1 MPKQA
6 NHLQKQLQ
14 QLINGE
20 TTLEKVFPYPELLTN
35 QNNIFSYSNLKS
47 PFFIHRFDIDTE
59 SAEQLGLPVS
69 QSENEKQ
76 ETISQ
81 IFSFEDTNLLVK
93 TTQNWFAN
101 KENYK
106 SLRGDKER
114 ANFLW
119 LALLM
124 PVDPLALNDFPA
136 YEGFTEPT
144 KNETGSL
151 EHVSTYKDVIP
162 LWAEFARSNYELY
175 RDELYTLLDKQIS
188 TLQKKF
194 GEETDIEL
202 FTEMDKCGVM
212 MLLEIVR
219 RHAEFDNYHQELQ
232 NKIIEKH
239 QEFDFALH
247 AYSAFKY
254 QARFISNYT
263 SLKDD
268 DEEEIKHSEYPFI
281 SADSTGYL
289 NDYLLVANK
298 VTPEYEFRSE
308 YATHTM
314 FDKTCIRLDTLT
326 KLDFHTFLQD
336 DDYEHLVSPPEHLVS
351 PRAFVRR
358 IGDLL
363 NTYIYFRCVSD
374 YTEPFANLN
383 WFIDIG
389 RQIRRAARDNSN
401 NQIELSATRL
411 LWKNSASDSFSN
423 INLGKLS
430 AILHIL
436 HKESGGNFKLTN
448 FFDENAAN
456 KMIVKLSN
464 DDREHVHP
472 RLCYEKEFT
481 YQKTPDSCILFNTLI
496 FSDLY
501 EVIDNK
507 FLLEHKENI
516 KRWSREF
523 QKIETVLPPQ
533 LDAFFSHFHYVL
545 TQEHASEN
553 TISNG
558 VRKKLRV

>member
-1 MPKQA
+1 MPKQT
-6 NHLQKQLQ
+6 NLLQNQLQ
-14 QLINGE
+14 QLVDGE
-20 TTLEKVFPYPELLTN
+20 TTIEKIFPYPELLTN
-35 QNNIFSYSNLKS
+35 QNNIFSYSSLKS
-47 PFFIHRFDIDTE
+47 PFFIHRSDIDTE

-69 QSENEKQ
+69 HSENEKQ

-81 IFSFEDTNLLVK
+81 IFSFKDTNLLVK

-151 EHVSTYKDVIP
+151 EHVSTHKDVIP

-212 MLLEIVR
+212 MSLEMIK
-219 RHAEFDNYHQELQ
+219 RHAEFDDSHQELQ
-232 NKIIEKH
+232 NKTIEKH
-239 QEFDFALH
+239 RKFDFALH

-263 SLKDD
+263 LLKDD
-268 DEEEIKHSEYPFI
+268 NEEEIKHPEYPFI

-314 FDKTCIRLDTLT
+314 FSQTCIKLDTLP
-326 KLDFHTFLQD
+326 KLDFHTFLKNGD
-336 DDYEHLVSPPEHLVS
+336 KHLVSPS
-351 PRAFVRR
+351 DFVRR
-358 IGDLL
+358 ISDSLSS
-363 NTYIYFRCVSD
+363 YIYAYCVGNRAE
-374 YTEPFANLN
+374 YFANLN
-383 WFIDIG
+383 WFKDIG
-389 RQIRRAARDNSN
+389 RQIRREVRKNSN
-401 NQIELSATRL
+401 NQIVLSASNI
-411 LWKNSASDSFSN
+411 LWKSSTSRVNWGKFSN
-423 INLGKLS
+423 V
-430 AILHIL
+430 LHIL
-436 HKESGGNFKLTN
+436 HKESGGNFKFTD
-448 FFDENAAN
+448 FFDQDTAN
-456 KMIVKLSN
+456 KMVVGLSTN
-464 DDREHVHP
+464 DDRDPARP
-472 RLCYEKEFT
+472 RFFYNKELIYT
-481 YQKTPDSCILFNTLI
+481 TTSDPSSLFNTLI

-507 FLLEHKENI
+507 FLLEHQENI
-516 KRWSREF
+516 KRWGREF
-523 QKIETVLPPQ
+523 HEVYNILPPQ
-533 LDAFFSHFHYVL
+533 FDAFFSHFHYVL
-545 TQEHASEN
+545 TQEHASKN

-558 VRKKLRV
+558 VRKKLRI

>member
-1 MPKQA
+1 MPKQT
-6 NHLQKQLQ
+6 NLLQNQLQ
-14 QLINGE
+14 QLVDGE
-20 TTLEKVFPYPELLTN
+20 TTIEKIFPYPELLTN
-35 QNNIFSYSNLKS
+35 QNNIFSYSSLKS
-47 PFFIHRFDIDTE
+47 PFFIHRSDIDTE

-69 QSENEKQ
+69 HSENEKQ

-81 IFSFEDTNLLVK
+81 IFSFKDTNLLVK

-151 EHVSTYKDVIP
+151 EHVSTHKDVIP

-212 MLLEIVR
+212 MLLEIVK
-219 RHAEFDNYHQELQ
+219 RHAEFDDSHQELQ
-232 NKIIEKH
+232 NKTIEKH
-239 QEFDFALH
+239 RKFDFALH

-268 DEEEIKHSEYPFI
+268 NEEEIKHPEYPFI

-314 FDKTCIRLDTLT
+314 FSQTCIKLDTLP
-326 KLDFHTFLQD
+326 KLDFHTFLKNGD
-336 DDYEHLVSPPEHLVS
+336 EHLVSPS
-351 PRAFVRR
+351 DFVRR
-358 IGDLL
+358 ISDSLSS
-363 NTYIYFRCVSD
+363 YIYAYCVGNRAE
-374 YTEPFANLN
+374 YFANLN
-383 WFIDIG
+383 WFKDIG
-389 RQIRRAARDNSN
+389 RQIRREVRKNSN
-401 NQIELSATRL
+401 NQIVLSASNI
-411 LWKNSASDSFSN
+411 LWKSSTSRVNWGKFSDV
-423 INLGKLS
+423 
-430 AILHIL
+430 LHIL
-436 HKESGGNFKLTN
+436 HKESGGNFKFTD
-448 FFDENAAN
+448 FFDQDTAN
-456 KMIVKLSN
+456 KMVVGLSTN
-464 DDREHVHP
+464 DDRDPARP
-472 RLCYEKEFT
+472 RFFYNKELIYT
-481 YQKTPDSCILFNTLI
+481 TTSDQSSLFNTLI

-507 FLLEHKENI
+507 
-516 KRWSREF
+516 RWGREF
-523 QKIETVLPPQ
+523 QEVYNILPPQ
-533 LDAFFSHFHYVL
+533 FDAFFSHFHYVL
-545 TQEHASEN
+545 TQEHASKN
-553 TISNG
+553 TAGNG
-558 VRKKLRV
+558 VKKKLRV

>member
-1 MPKQA
+1 MPKQT
-6 NHLQKQLQ
+6 NLLQNQLQ
-14 QLINGE
+14 QLVDGE
-20 TTLEKVFPYPELLTN
+20 TTIEKIFPYPELLTN
-35 QNNIFSYSNLKS
+35 QNNIFSYSSLKS
-47 PFFIHRFDIDTE
+47 PFFIHRSDIDTE

-69 QSENEKQ
+69 HSENEKQ

-81 IFSFEDTNLLVK
+81 IFSFKDTNLLVK

-151 EHVSTYKDVIP
+151 EHVSTHKDVIP

-212 MLLEIVR
+212 MLLEIVK
-219 RHAEFDNYHQELQ
+219 RHAEFDDSHQELQ
-232 NKIIEKH
+232 NKTIEKH
-239 QEFDFALH
+239 RKFDFALH

-268 DEEEIKHSEYPFI
+268 NEEEIKHPEYPFI

-314 FDKTCIRLDTLT
+314 FSQTCIKLETLP
-326 KLDFHTFLQD
+326 KLDFHTFLKNGD
-336 DDYEHLVSPPEHLVS
+336 EHLVSPS
-351 PRAFVRR
+351 DFVRR
-358 IGDLL
+358 ISDSLSS
-363 NTYIYFRCVSD
+363 YIYAYCVGNRAE
-374 YTEPFANLN
+374 YFANLN
-383 WFIDIG
+383 WFKDIG
-389 RQIRRAARDNSN
+389 RQIRREVRKNSN
-401 NQIELSATRL
+401 NQIVLSASNI
-411 LWKNSASDSFSN
+411 LWKSSTSRVNWGKFSDV
-423 INLGKLS
+423 
-430 AILHIL
+430 LHIL
-436 HKESGGNFKLTN
+436 HKESGGNFKFTD
-448 FFDENAAN
+448 FFDQDTAN
-456 KMIVKLSN
+456 KMVVGLSTN
-464 DDREHVHP
+464 DDRDPARP
-472 RLCYEKEFT
+472 RFFYNKELIYT
-481 YQKTPDSCILFNTLI
+481 TTSDQSSLFNTLI

-507 FLLEHKENI
+507 FLLEHQENI
-516 KRWSREF
+516 KRWGREF
-523 QKIETVLPPQ
+523 QEVYNILPPQ
-533 LDAFFSHFHYVL
+533 FDAFFSHFHYVL
-545 TQEHASEN
+545 TQEHASKN
-553 TISNG
+553 TAGNG
-558 VRKKLRV
+558 VKKKLRV